1 MPDPRF
7 FITHEPLSMR
17 EVARL
22 TGARLTSD
30 DARLILQV
38 APLAQADESS
48 LAFFADRRRAREL
61 AATAAGAVLVAEAD
75 VSAVPE
81 GCVALI
87 ASRPQIAWGKI
98 ATVLHQPVAH
108 DVRDG
113 PVHPTAVIGAGVV
126 LAPGV
131 SVGQGA
137 SIGAGTVVHA
147 GAVIGPGVQIGRN
160 CVIGAN
166 ASVGF
171 ALVGDGVHILA
182 GARIGEAGFGV
193 AGGEAG
199 AVDIPQL
206 GRAILQDNVTIGAN
220 SCVDRGAWDDTVI
233 GENSKLDNL
242 VHVAH
247 NVRMG
252 RNCRLAAYTGIS
264 GSVVIGDGAIF
275 GGKAGVADQLTIGE
289 GAAIGASASVFKSV
303 PAGEVWT
310 GFPARPM
317 RRWLREQAVLARLS
331 RGSKGTGHDEEG

>member
-7 FITHEPLSMR
+7 FVTHEPLSVSD
-17 EVARL
+17 VARL
-22 TGARLTSD
+22 TGAQLTGPAE
-30 DARLILQV
+30 ARISQV
-38 APLAQADESS
+38 APLSQADQSS
-48 LAFFADRRRAREL
+48 LAFFADKRRAREL
-61 AATAAGAVLVAEAD
+61 AETHAAAVLVTQAGAA
-75 VSAVPE
+75 SVPK
-81 GCVALI
+81 GCEILI
-87 ASRPQIAWGKI
+87 TSTPQVAWGKI
-98 ATVLHQPVAH
+98 ASVMHQPITH
-108 DVRDG
+108 DAQG
-113 PVHPTAVIGAGVV
+113 GAVHPTAHIGQGVV
-126 LAPGV
+126 LGPGV
-131 SVGQGA
+131 VVGQGA
-137 SIGAGTVVHA
+137 AIGTGTVVHG

-166 ASVGF
+166 ASLAF
-171 ALVGDGVHILA
+171 ALLGDGVSILA

-193 AGGEAG
+193 AGGDQG

-303 PAGEVWT
+303 PPREVWT

-331 RGSKGTGHDEEG
+331 RGRKGTGHDEEG

>member
-1 MPDPRF
+1 M
-7 FITHEPLSMR
+7 
-17 EVARL
+17 
-22 TGARLTSD
+22 
-30 DARLILQV
+30 
-38 APLAQADESS
+38 
-48 LAFFADRRRAREL
+48 
-61 AATAAGAVLVAEAD
+61 
-75 VSAVPE
+75 
-81 GCVALI
+81 
-87 ASRPQIAWGKI
+87 
-98 ATVLHQPVAH
+98 
-108 DVRDG
+108 
-113 PVHPTAVIGAGVV
+113 
-126 LAPGV
+126 
-131 SVGQGA
+131 
-137 SIGAGTVVHA
+137 
-147 GAVIGPGVQIGRN
+147 
-160 CVIGAN
+160 
-166 ASVGF
+166 
-171 ALVGDGVHILA
+171 
-182 GARIGEAGFGV
+182 
-193 AGGEAG
+193 
-199 AVDIPQL
+199 DIPQL